1 LIVASFEIRF
11 KADTERKK
19 EQTEEGRRMRERK
32 AFIRVSFGVVRIGLP
47 LFLAVACLLP
57 GTVPR
62 WRVSRDNETVF

>member
-1 LIVASFEIRF
+1 VRF
-11 KADTERKK
+11 PDVFLRATAVK
-19 EQTEEGRRMRERK
+19 GRLKTLRERK